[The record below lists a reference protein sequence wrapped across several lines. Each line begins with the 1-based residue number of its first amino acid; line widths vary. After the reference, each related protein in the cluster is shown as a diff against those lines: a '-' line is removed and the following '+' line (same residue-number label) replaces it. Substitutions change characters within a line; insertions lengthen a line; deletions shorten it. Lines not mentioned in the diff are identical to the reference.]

1 MTIDTVQPSTR
12 GAGPSLPTDLVA
24 EYAAARPAS
33 RRLFEQ
39 AQQLFPGGE
48 TRAVTHFA
56 PFPTI
61 VLEGHGSRLLDAD
74 GHSYLDLVNNYTSL
88 VHGNAYPPITEAIA
102 AAAAT
107 GTAFASMHPAQMAL
121 VDALIGR
128 VPAMQSMRLTNS
140 GSEASALALRIA
152 RHATG
157 RRVLVVLEGSYHG
170 AVPPFT
176 SDEPEV
182 RTLPFGQ
189 LDAVDALIDDDVAA
203 VFAEPFL
210 GAGGVIEVPAEYLR
224 ALRERAR
231 QVGAVFVIDEVQSL
245 RNEYAGMGARL
256 DLDADLVTVA
266 KVIGGG
272 LPIGGVGGR
281 RELLD
286 LTSPLRA
293 GRITH
298 SGTFN
303 GHVVAAAAGLVSV
316 EHLTESAIDRMNA
329 GAATLS
335 AAIERAGAA
344 AGFPVRVTRAGSI
357 LNVHPGGSPV
367 PDPQAAKRHRTARA
381 ALHLALLGEGV
392 YTSTRG
398 MINLSTV
405 LTDAELENAALAYER
420 AFRRLAPDAAML
432 LTDDDEQ

>member
-1 MTIDTVQPSTR
+1 MTIDTGQPSTR
-12 GAGPSLPTDLVA
+12 GDAPSIPADLVA
-24 EYAAARPAS
+24 EYAAARPTS
-33 RRLFEQ
+33 RQIFEQ
-39 AQQLFPGGE
+39 AKQLFPGGE

-88 VHGNAYPPITEAIA
+88 VHGNAFPPITEAIA
-102 AAAAT
+102 ATAAT
-107 GTAFASMHPAQMAL
+107 GTVFASMHPAQMAL
-121 VDALIGR
+121 VEALIGR

-140 GSEASALALRIA
+140 GSEASALGLRIA

-170 AVPPFT
+170 AVAPFT
-176 SDEPEV
+176 PDEPEV
-182 RTLPFGQ
+182 RTLPFGE
-189 LDAVDALIDDDVAA
+189 LDAIDALIDDDVAA

-224 ALRERAR
+224 ALRDRAR
-231 QVGAVFVIDEVQSL
+231 QVGAVFVLDEVQSL
-245 RNEYAGMGARL
+245 RNEYHGVGERL
-256 DLDADLVTVA
+256 GLDPDLVTVA

-281 RELLD
+281 RELLE
-286 LTSPLRA
+286 LTSPFRA
-293 GRITH
+293 GRIAH

-316 EHLTESAIDRMNA
+316 EHLTQAAIDRLNA
-329 GAATLS
+329 GAAKLA
-335 AAIERAGAA
+335 AAIEGAGVA
-344 AGFPVRVTRAGSI
+344 AGFPVAVGRAGSI
-357 LNVHPGGSPV
+357 LNVHPGEAPV
-367 PDPQAAKRHRTARA
+367 PDPQTAKRHSTARA

-405 LTDAELENAALAYER
+405 LTDEELTNAAAAYER
-420 AFRRLAPDAAML
+420 AFRRLAPDAATL